1 MATQNPTDAEI
12 FQQFLA
18 VQVATTGR
26 TMSPEQLVRLW
37 RERQQ
42 EQTET
47 LVSLEQGIA
56 DVEAGRVQP
65 FDQVNDE
72 IRRKHGWTSGQ

>member
-47 LVSLEQGIA
+47 LKSLEQGIA
-56 DVEAGRVQP
+56 DIEAGRVQP

-72 IRRKHGWTSGQ
+72 IRRKHGWTSAQ